1 MGYRMAALAAR
12 KQTSSPLVVFN
23 RTQEKAKQ
31 FVQEMPNA
39 VAASSLA
46 DVSASADVIH
56 CCVGPTKASWQIL
69 LGLRGLIKQARPGTV
84 IIDHSTVDLETTME
98 CHEFARSHGVHF
110 LDAPVSGGPEGAA
123 AGTLTMMVG
132 GDKDVFEQVLPH
144 LQTMSPS
151 PKLMGAAG
159 AGTMAKLVN
168 QLLTSVHTAATAEAM
183 TLAAKFRLNPQSL
196 IEMVEQSFGG
206 SRMFSRNAP
215 LMAEHGRDKSQKSAT
230 PLKNLAKD
238 TAIIRELSSRHNISL
253 PQLDAAHAL
262 LQQAVG
268 SSYGDSDIS
277 FLSEAM
283 ESAASTRLL
292 SSDMQVV

>member
-23 RTQEKAKQ
+23 RTEAKAKQ
-31 FVQEMPNA
+31 FVQETPNSI
-39 VAASSLA
+39 AASSLA
-46 DVSASADVIH
+46 DVSANADLIH

-69 LGLRGLIKQARPGTV
+69 LGLKGLISQARPGTV
-84 IIDHSTVDLETTME
+84 IVDHSTVELETTME
-98 CHEFARSHGVHF
+98 CHEFARNHGVHF
-110 LDAPVSGGPEGAA
+110 LDAPVSGGPEGAT
-123 AGTLTMMVG
+123 AGTLSMMVG
-132 GDKDVFEQVLPH
+132 GDKQVFEQVMPY
-144 LQTMSPS
+144 LQTMSRS
-151 PKLMGAAG
+151 PKLMGAPG

-196 IEMVEQSFGG
+196 IEIVEHSFGG
-206 SRMFSRNAP
+206 STMFSRNAP

-230 PLKNLAKD
+230 SVKNLAKD
-238 TAIIRELSSRHNISL
+238 AAIIRDLSSKHNISL

-268 SSYGDSDIS
+268 SSYGESDIS

-283 ESAASTRLL
+283 ETAASTRLL
-292 SSDMQVV
+292 SSDVQVV